1 MATSRSLSTTEGCV
15 SSPATSLFPMSS
27 ASAFGKLLLITGG
40 GPGGEFLADRMRER
54 ALASVLA
61 GEPGCEVTT
70 ASAGSLA
77 AGEFLGLTSA
87 SLFSAA
93 TAVVLTDL
101 QDAAEGPSDELAA
114 YAAEP
119 STEVAVILV
128 HAGGQKGKKLLDQ
141 LRSLAAVTEVK
152 IEAPKYERDFVGWV
166 RGESR
171 ELGAALDDAAASL
184 LVQAV
189 GQDLRALAG
198 AVDQLAATREDN
210 EAISVETV
218 RKYFGGRADVRGYE
232 IADAA
237 IDGQYQVALE
247 RVRWA
252 ESSKVAAPIIV
263 SALAAGLR
271 SLAKLADVGTG
282 VSDVDV
288 AKLVGAPPFKIRS
301 LRQQLRGW
309 NPDGLASA
317 LSAVAQTDLDIK
329 SGEADPAYAVERL
342 VLQIAAA
349 RRQ

>member
-1 MATSRSLSTTEGCV
+1 M
-15 SSPATSLFPMSS
+15 SSP
-27 ASAFGKLLLITGG
+27 SAFGKLLLIAGS

-70 ASAGSLA
+70 ASAGTLTP
-77 AGEFLGLTSA
+77 GEFLGLTSA

-101 QDAAEGPSDELAA
+101 QDAAEGPSEELAA

-119 STEVAVILV
+119 SPDVAVILV

-141 LRSLAAVTEVK
+141 LRSTGAVTEVK
-152 IEAPKYERDFVGWV
+152 IEAPKYERDFVGWA
-166 RGESR
+166 RRESR
-171 ELGAALDDAAASL
+171 DVGAPLDEAAATL

-198 AVDQLAATREDN
+198 AVDQLAATREGPEGGT
-210 EAISVETV
+210 EAISADTV

-237 IDGQYQVALE
+237 IEGRFDVALE

-252 ESSKVAAPIIV
+252 ESARVAAPVIV

-271 SLAKLADVGTG
+271 SLAKLADVNPGA
-282 VSDVDV
+282 SDVDA

-301 LRQQLRGW
+301 LRAQLRGW
-309 NPDGLASA
+309 NPEALVTA
-317 LSAVAQTDLDIK
+317 LSAVAQADLDIK
-329 SGEADPAYAVERL
+329 SGDADPAYAVERL
-342 VLQIAAA
+342 VLQIAQA
-349 RRQ
+349 RNS

>member
-1 MATSRSLSTTEGCV
+1 
-15 SSPATSLFPMSS
+15 MSS
-27 ASAFGKLLLITGG
+27 GSAFGKLLLITGTG
-40 GPGGEFLADRMRER
+40 TGGEFLADRMRAR

-61 GEPGCEVTT
+61 SEPGCEVTT
-70 ASAGSLA
+70 ASAGALA

-87 SLFSAA
+87 SLFSAS

-101 QDAAEGPSDELAA
+101 QDAAEAPSEELAA

-119 STEVAVILV
+119 STDVAVILV
-128 HAGGQKGKKLLDQ
+128 HAGGPKGKKLLDR
-141 LRSLAAVTEVK
+141 LRSAEAVTEVK

-171 ELGAALDDAAASL
+171 EIGAPLDDAAASL

-198 AVDQLAATREDN
+198 AVDQLAATRESPTDGT
-210 EAISVETV
+210 ISVDIV

-237 IDGQYQVALE
+237 IEGRIDVALE

-252 ESSKVAAPIIV
+252 ESSKVAAPVIV
-263 SALAAGLR
+263 SAIAGGLR
-271 SLAKLADVGTG
+271 SLAKLADVQSG
-282 VSDVDV
+282 VSDADA

-301 LRQQLRGW
+301 LKRQLSDW
-309 NPDGLASA
+309 STDGLAAA

-342 VLQIAAA
+342 VLQIASA
-349 RRQ
+349 RRG

>member
-1 MATSRSLSTTEGCV
+1 MVST
-15 SSPATSLFPMSS
+15 
-27 ASAFGKLLLITGG
+27 SAFGKLLLITCTGQ
-40 GPGGEFLADRMRER
+40 GGEFLADRMRER
-54 ALASVLA
+54 ALGSVLA
-61 GEPGCEVTT
+61 SEPGCEVTT

-101 QDAAEGPSDELAA
+101 QDAAEGPSQELAA

-119 STEVAVILV
+119 SPEVAVILL
-128 HAGGQKGKKLLDQ
+128 HAGGQKGKRLLDQ
-141 LRSLAAVTEVK
+141 LRAAETVTEVK
-152 IEAPKYERDFVGWV
+152 IDAPKYERDFVGWA

-171 ELGAALDDAAASL
+171 DVGAPLDDAAATL

-198 AVDQLAATREDN
+198 AIDQLAATRDGPEDSTA
-210 EAISVETV
+210 AISADTV

-237 IDGQYQVALE
+237 IEGRFDVALE
-247 RVRWA
+247 RARWA
-252 ESSKVAAPIIV
+252 ESAKVAAPIIV

-271 SLAKLADVGTG
+271 SLAKLADAEPRM
-282 VSDVDV
+282 SDADV
-288 AKLVGAPPFKIRS
+288 AKLIGAPPFKVRS
-301 LRQQLRGW
+301 LKQQLRGW
-309 NPDGLASA
+309 NSDGLAVA
-317 LSAVAQTDLDIK
+317 LRAVAAADLDIK

-342 VLQIAAA
+342 VLHIAAA
-349 RRQ
+349 RRA

>member
-1 MATSRSLSTTEGCV
+1 MA
-15 SSPATSLFPMSS
+15 AMSS
-27 ASAFGKLLLITGG
+27 SSAFGKLLLITGA
-40 GPGGEFLADRMRER
+40 GPAGEFLADRMRER

-61 GEPGCEVTT
+61 SEPGCEITT
-70 ASAGSLA
+70 ASAGSLT

-93 TAVVLTDL
+93 TAVVLADL
-101 QDAAEGPSDELAA
+101 QDTAEGPGEELVA

-119 STEVAVILV
+119 SPEVAVILL
-128 HAGGQKGKKLLDQ
+128 HAGGPKGKRLLDQ
-141 LRSLAAVTEVK
+141 LRAAAAVTEVK
-152 IEAPKYERDFVGWV
+152 IEAPKYERDFVGWA

-171 ELGAALDDAAASL
+171 EVGAPLDDAAATL

-198 AVDQLAATREDN
+198 AIDQLAATRDGDGP
-210 EAISVETV
+210 ISADTV

-237 IDGQYQVALE
+237 IEGRFDVALE

-252 ESSKVAAPIIV
+252 ESTKVAAPVIV

-271 SLAKLADVGTG
+271 SLAKLADVQAG
-282 VSDVDV
+282 VSDADA

-301 LRQQLRGW
+301 LKAQLRDW
-309 NPDGLASA
+309 NPQGLAA
-317 LSAVAQTDLDIK
+317 AMDAVAAADLDIK

-349 RRQ
+349 RQR

>member
-1 MATSRSLSTTEGCV
+1 
-15 SSPATSLFPMSS
+15 MSS
-27 ASAFGKLLLITGG
+27 GSAFGKLLLITGTG
-40 GPGGEFLADRMRER
+40 TGGEFLADRMRAR

-61 GEPGCEVTT
+61 SEPGCEVTT
-70 ASAGSLA
+70 ASAGALT

-87 SLFSAA
+87 SLFSAS

-101 QDAAEGPSDELAA
+101 QDAAEAPSEELAA

-119 STEVAVILV
+119 STDVAVILV
-128 HAGGQKGKKLLDQ
+128 HAGGPKGKKLLDR
-141 LRSLAAVTEVK
+141 LRSAEAVTEVK

-171 ELGAALDDAAASL
+171 EIGAPLDDAAASL

-198 AVDQLAATREDN
+198 AVDQLAATRESPTDGT
-210 EAISVETV
+210 ISVDIV

-237 IDGQYQVALE
+237 IEGRIDVALE

-252 ESSKVAAPIIV
+252 ESSKVAAPVIV
-263 SALAAGLR
+263 SAIAGGLR
-271 SLAKLADVGTG
+271 SLAKLADVQSG
-282 VSDVDV
+282 VSDADA

-301 LRQQLRGW
+301 LKRQLSDW
-309 NPDGLASA
+309 STDGLAAA

-342 VLQIAAA
+342 VLQIASA
-349 RRQ
+349 RRG

>member
-1 MATSRSLSTTEGCV
+1 MST
-15 SSPATSLFPMSS
+15 
-27 ASAFGKLLLITGG
+27 SAFGKLLLITGG
-40 GPGGEFLADRMRER
+40 GPGGEFLADRVRAR

-61 GEPGCEVTT
+61 SEPGCEVAT
-70 ASAGSLA
+70 ASAGSLT

-93 TAVVLTDL
+93 TAVVISDL
-101 QDAAEGPSDELAA
+101 EDAPEAPGEELVA

-119 STEVAVILV
+119 SAEVAVILV
-128 HAGGQKGKKLLDQ
+128 HAGGQKGKRLLDQ
-141 LRSLAAVTEVK
+141 LRSAPAVTEVK
-152 IEAPKYERDFVGWV
+152 IEAPKYERDFVGWA

-171 ELGAALDDAAASL
+171 EIGTPLDEPAATL

-198 AVDQLAATREDN
+198 AVDQLAATQGQGEP
-210 EAISVETV
+210 ISADIV

-237 IDGQYQVALE
+237 IEGRFDVALE

-252 ESSKVAAPIIV
+252 ESAKVAAPVIV

-271 SLAKLADVGTG
+271 SLAKLADVNAG
-282 VSDVDV
+282 VSDVDA

-301 LRQQLRGW
+301 LKAQLRDW
-309 NPDGLASA
+309 NPQGLAA
-317 LSAVAQTDLDIK
+317 AMDAVAAADLDIK

-342 VLQIAAA
+342 VLQIAQA
-349 RRQ
+349 RGA

>member
-1 MATSRSLSTTEGCV
+1 V
-15 SSPATSLFPMSS
+15 SGN
-27 ASAFGKLLLITGG
+27 SAFGKLLLITGSG
-40 GPGGEFLADRMRER
+40 AGAEFLADRMRER

-61 GEPGCEVTT
+61 SEPECEVTT
-70 ASAGSLA
+70 ASAGDLT

-101 QDAAEGPSDELAA
+101 QDATEGPSEELAA

-119 STEVAVILV
+119 SQDVAVILL
-128 HAGGQKGKKLLDQ
+128 HAGGQKGKRLLDQ
-141 LRSLAAVTEVK
+141 LRGTAAVTEVK
-152 IEAPKYERDFVGWV
+152 IEAPRYERDFVGWV

-171 ELGAALDDAAASL
+171 EVGAPLDDAAATL

-198 AVDQLAATREDN
+198 AVDQLAATRDGEG
-210 EAISVETV
+210 AISAEIV

-237 IDGQYQVALE
+237 IEGRFDVALE

-252 ESSKVAAPIIV
+252 ESTKVAAPVIV

-271 SLAKLADVGTG
+271 SLAKLADVQTG
-282 VSDVDV
+282 VSDADA

-301 LRQQLRGW
+301 LKAQLRDW
-309 NPDGLASA
+309 NPQGLAA
-317 LSAVAQTDLDIK
+317 AMDAVAAADLDIK

-342 VLQIAAA
+342 VLQIVQA
-349 RRQ
+349 RKA

>member
-1 MATSRSLSTTEGCV
+1 
-15 SSPATSLFPMSS
+15 MSS
-27 ASAFGKLLLITGG
+27 TSAFGKLLLITGG
-40 GPGGEFLADRMRER
+40 GPGGEFLADRMRAR

-61 GEPGCEVTT
+61 SEPGCEVTT
-70 ASAGSLA
+70 ASAGSLT

-93 TAVVLTDL
+93 TAVVISDL
-101 QDAAEGPSDELAA
+101 QDAPEAPGEELVA

-119 STEVAVILV
+119 SPEVAVILV
-128 HAGGQKGKKLLDQ
+128 HAGGQKGKRLLDQ
-141 LRSLAAVTEVK
+141 LRSAAAVTEVK

-171 ELGAALDDAAASL
+171 EIGAPLDEPAATL

-198 AVDQLAATREDN
+198 AVDQLAATQGQGEP
-210 EAISVETV
+210 ISADIV

-237 IDGQYQVALE
+237 IEGRFDVALE

-252 ESSKVAAPIIV
+252 ESAKVAAPVIV

-271 SLAKLADVGTG
+271 SLAKLADVNAG
-282 VSDVDV
+282 VSDVDA

-301 LRQQLRGW
+301 LKAQLRDW
-309 NPDGLASA
+309 NPQGLAA
-317 LSAVAQTDLDIK
+317 AMDAVAAADLDIK

-342 VLQIAAA
+342 VLQIAQA
-349 RRQ
+349 RGA

>member
-1 MATSRSLSTTEGCV
+1 
-15 SSPATSLFPMSS
+15 MSN
-27 ASAFGKLLLITGG
+27 SAFGKLLLITCA
-40 GPGGEFLADRMRER
+40 GPGGEFLADRVRQR

-61 GEPGCEVTT
+61 GDPGCEVTT
-70 ASAGSLA
+70 ASAGALT

-101 QDAAEGPSDELAA
+101 QDTTEGPSEELAA

-119 STEVAVILV
+119 ASEVAVILV

-141 LRSLAAVTEVK
+141 LRSAAAVTEVK
-152 IEAPKYERDFVGWV
+152 VEAPKYERDFVGWA

-171 ELGAALDDAAASL
+171 EVGAPLDDPAATL

-198 AVDQLAATREDN
+198 AIDQLAATRDDAE
-210 EAISVETV
+210 EGTAAITAETV
-218 RKYFGGRADVRGYE
+218 RKYFGGRADIRGYE

-237 IDGQYQVALE
+237 IEGRFDVALE

-252 ESSKVAAPIIV
+252 ESAKVAAPVIV

-271 SLAKLADVGTG
+271 SLAKLADVGAA
-282 VSDVDV
+282 VSDADA
-288 AKLVGAPPFKIRS
+288 AKLVGAPAFKIRS
-301 LRQQLRGW
+301 LRGQLRGW
-309 NPDGLASA
+309 NPDALATA

-342 VLQIAAA
+342 VLQIFAA
-349 RRQ
+349 RQR

>member
-1 MATSRSLSTTEGCV
+1 
-15 SSPATSLFPMSS
+15 MSS
-27 ASAFGKLLLITGG
+27 GSAFGKLLLITGTG
-40 GPGGEFLADRMRER
+40 TGGEFLADRMRAR

-61 GEPGCEVTT
+61 SEPGCEVTT
-70 ASAGSLA
+70 ASAGALT

-87 SLFSAA
+87 SLFSAS

-101 QDAAEGPSDELAA
+101 QDAAEAPSEELAA

-119 STEVAVILV
+119 STDVAVILV
-128 HAGGQKGKKLLDQ
+128 HAGGPKGKKLLDR
-141 LRSLAAVTEVK
+141 LRSAEAVTEVK

-171 ELGAALDDAAASL
+171 EIGAPLDDAAASL

-198 AVDQLAATREDN
+198 AVDQLAATRESPTDGT
-210 EAISVETV
+210 ISVDIV

-237 IDGQYQVALE
+237 IEGRIDVALE

-252 ESSKVAAPIIV
+252 ESSKVAAPVIV
-263 SALAAGLR
+263 SAIAGGLR
-271 SLAKLADVGTG
+271 SLAKLADVQSG
-282 VSDVDV
+282 VSDADA

-301 LRQQLRGW
+301 LKRQLRDW
-309 NPDGLASA
+309 STDALAAA

-342 VLQIAAA
+342 VLQIASA
-349 RRQ
+349 RRS

>member
-1 MATSRSLSTTEGCV
+1 
-15 SSPATSLFPMSS
+15 MSS
-27 ASAFGKLLLITGG
+27 GTAFGKLLLITGVG
-40 GPGGEFLADRMRER
+40 TGGEFLADRTRAR

-61 GEPGCEVTT
+61 SEPGCEVTT
-70 ASAGSLA
+70 ASAGALT

-87 SLFSAA
+87 SLFSAS

-101 QDAAEGPSDELAA
+101 QDAAEAPSDELAA

-119 STEVAVILV
+119 STDVAVILV
-128 HAGGQKGKKLLDQ
+128 HAGGPKGKKLLDR
-141 LRSLAAVTEVK
+141 LRSAAAVTEVK

-171 ELGAALDDAAASL
+171 EIGAPLDDAAASL

-198 AVDQLAATREDN
+198 AVDQLAATRESPTDGT
-210 EAISVETV
+210 ISVDIV

-237 IDGQYQVALE
+237 IEGHIDVALE

-252 ESSKVAAPIIV
+252 ESSKVAAPVIV
-263 SALAAGLR
+263 SAIAGGLR
-271 SLAKLADVGTG
+271 SLAKLADVQSG
-282 VSDVDV
+282 VSDADA

-301 LRQQLRGW
+301 LQRQLNDW
-309 NPDGLASA
+309 STDGLAAA

-342 VLQIAAA
+342 VLQIAKA
-349 RRQ
+349 RGI

>member
-1 MATSRSLSTTEGCV
+1 MST
-15 SSPATSLFPMSS
+15 
-27 ASAFGKLLLITGG
+27 SAFGKLLLITGG
-40 GPGGEFLADRMRER
+40 GPGGEFLADRVRER

-61 GEPGCEVTT
+61 SEPGCEVTT
-70 ASAGSLA
+70 ASAGSLT

-93 TAVVLTDL
+93 TAVVISDL
-101 QDAAEGPSDELAA
+101 QDAPEAPSEELVA

-119 STEVAVILV
+119 SPEVAVILV
-128 HAGGQKGKKLLDQ
+128 HAGGQKGKRLLDQ
-141 LRSLAAVTEVK
+141 LRSAPAATEVK
-152 IEAPKYERDFVGWV
+152 IEAPKYERDFVSWV

-171 ELGAALDDAAASL
+171 EIGAPLDEPAATL

-198 AVDQLAATREDN
+198 AVDQLAATQGQGEP
-210 EAISVETV
+210 ISADIV

-237 IDGQYQVALE
+237 IEGRFDVALE

-252 ESSKVAAPIIV
+252 ESAKVAAPVIV

-271 SLAKLADVGTG
+271 SLAKLADVNAG
-282 VSDVDV
+282 VSDVDA

-301 LRQQLRGW
+301 LKAQLRDW
-309 NPDGLASA
+309 KPQGLAA
-317 LSAVAQTDLDIK
+317 AMDAVAAADLDIK

-342 VLQIAAA
+342 VLQIAQA
-349 RRQ
+349 RGA

>member
-1 MATSRSLSTTEGCV
+1 
-15 SSPATSLFPMSS
+15 MSN
-27 ASAFGKLLLITGG
+27 SAFGKLLLITYT
-40 GPGGEFLADRMRER
+40 GPGGEFLADRTR
-54 ALASVLA
+54 ARAQASVLA
-61 GEPGCEVTT
+61 GEPGCEITT
-70 ASAGSLA
+70 ASAGALT

-101 QDAAEGPSDELAA
+101 QDAAEAPSDELAA

-119 STEVAVILV
+119 SPEVAVILV
-128 HAGGQKGKKLLDQ
+128 HGGGQKGKKLLDQ
-141 LRSLAAVTEVK
+141 LRSTAAVSEVK
-152 IEAPKYERDFVGWV
+152 VEAPKYERDFVGWA

-171 ELGAALDDAAASL
+171 EVGAPLDDAAATL

-198 AVDQLAATREDN
+198 AVDQLAATRDGQHGTA
-210 EAISVETV
+210 AISADTV

-237 IDGQYQVALE
+237 IEGRFDVALE

-252 ESSKVAAPIIV
+252 ETAKVAAPIIV

-271 SLAKLADVGTG
+271 SLAKLADAEPRM
-282 VSDVDV
+282 SDAEV
-288 AKLVGAPPFKIRS
+288 AKLIGAPPFKIRS
-301 LRQQLRGW
+301 LKQQLRGW
-309 NPDGLASA
+309 NSDGLAVA
-317 LSAVAQTDLDIK
+317 LRAVAAADLDIK

-342 VLQIAAA
+342 VLQIFQA
-349 RRQ
+349 RQR

>member
-1 MATSRSLSTTEGCV
+1 MV
-15 SSPATSLFPMSS
+15 SS
-27 ASAFGKLLLITGG
+27 ASAFGKLLLITGA
-40 GPGGEFLADRMRER
+40 GPGGEFLCDRMRER

-70 ASAGSLA
+70 ASAGSLT

-101 QDAAEGPSDELAA
+101 QDTTDGPSEELAA

-119 STEVAVILV
+119 SPDVAVILV

-141 LRSLAAVTEVK
+141 LRLAAAVTEVK
-152 IEAPKYERDFVGWV
+152 IEAPKYERDFVAWA

-171 ELGAALDDAAASL
+171 EVGAPLDEAAAAL

-198 AVDQLAATREDN
+198 AVDQLAATRDGG
-210 EAISVETV
+210 EAISADTV

-237 IDGQYQVALE
+237 IEGRFDVALE
-247 RVRWA
+247 RARWA
-252 ESSKVAAPIIV
+252 ESAKVAAPVVV

-271 SLAKLADVGTG
+271 SLAKLADVQAG
-282 VSDVDV
+282 VSDADA

-301 LRQQLRGW
+301 LKAQLRGW
-309 NPDGLASA
+309 NPEGLATA
-317 LSAVAQTDLDIK
+317 LTAVAQTDLDIK
-329 SGEADPAYAVERL
+329 SGDADPAYAVERL
-342 VLQIAAA
+342 VLQIAQA
-349 RRQ
+349 RKS

>member
-1 MATSRSLSTTEGCV
+1 
-15 SSPATSLFPMSS
+15 MSS
-27 ASAFGKLLLITGG
+27 TSAFGKLLLITGG
-40 GPGGEFLADRMRER
+40 GPGGEFLADRMRAR

-61 GEPGCEVTT
+61 SEPGCELTT
-70 ASAGSLA
+70 ASAGSLT

-93 TAVVLTDL
+93 TAVVISDL
-101 QDAAEGPSDELAA
+101 QDAPEVPGEELVA

-119 STEVAVILV
+119 SPEVAVILV
-128 HAGGQKGKKLLDQ
+128 HAGGQKGKRLLDQ
-141 LRSLAAVTEVK
+141 LRSAAAVIEVK

-171 ELGAALDDAAASL
+171 EIGAPLDEPAAAS

-189 GQDLRALAG
+189 GQDLRALSG
-198 AVDQLAATREDN
+198 AVDQLAATRNQGEP
-210 EAISVETV
+210 ISADTV

-237 IDGQYQVALE
+237 IEGRFDVALE

-252 ESSKVAAPIIV
+252 ESAKVAAPVIV

-271 SLAKLADVGTG
+271 SLAKLADVKAG
-282 VSDVDV
+282 VSDADA

-301 LRQQLRGW
+301 LKAQLRDWG
-309 NPDGLASA
+309 PQGLAA
-317 LSAVAQTDLDIK
+317 AMDAVAAADLDIK

-342 VLQIAAA
+342 VLQIAQA
-349 RRQ
+349 RGA

>member
-1 MATSRSLSTTEGCV
+1 
-15 SSPATSLFPMSS
+15 MSS
-27 ASAFGKLLLITGG
+27 GSPFGKLLLITGAAG
-40 GPGGEFLADRMRER
+40 GGEFLADRTRAR
-54 ALASVLA
+54 ALSSVLA
-61 GEPGCEVTT
+61 GQPDCEVTT
-70 ASAGSLA
+70 ASAGSLGP
-77 AGEFLGLTSA
+77 GEFAGLTSA

-101 QDAAEGPSDELAA
+101 QDAAEGPGDELAA

-119 STEVAVILV
+119 SSDVAVILV
-128 HAGGQKGKKLLDQ
+128 HAGGVKGKKLLDR
-141 LRSLAAVTEVK
+141 LRAADAVTEVK

-166 RGESR
+166 RRESR
-171 ELGAALDDAAASL
+171 EVGASLDDAAAAL

-198 AVDQLAATREDN
+198 AVDQLAATRDGGD

-237 IDGQYQVALE
+237 IEGRLSAALE

-252 ESSKVAAPIIV
+252 ESSKVAAPVIV
-263 SALAAGLR
+263 SALASGLR
-271 SLAKLADVGTG
+271 SLAKLADVGG
-282 VSDVDV
+282 GISDADA

-301 LRQQLRGW
+301 LRAQLRAW
-309 NPDGLASA
+309 DADGLAPVR
-317 LSAVAQTDLDIK
+317 LSAALGAIAQTDLDIK
-329 SGEADPAYAVERL
+329 SGESDAAYAVERL
-342 VLQIAAA
+342 VLKIEEA

>member
-1 MATSRSLSTTEGCV
+1 
-15 SSPATSLFPMSS
+15 MSS
-27 ASAFGKLLLITGG
+27 TSAFGKLLLITGA
-40 GPGGEFLADRMRER
+40 GPGGEFLADRMRAR

-61 GEPGCEVTT
+61 SEPGCEVTT
-70 ASAGSLA
+70 ASAGSLT

-93 TAVVLTDL
+93 TAVVISDL
-101 QDAAEGPSDELAA
+101 QDAPEAPGEELAA

-119 STEVAVILV
+119 SPEVAVILV

-141 LRSLAAVTEVK
+141 LRSAEAVAEVK
-152 IEAPKYERDFVGWV
+152 IDAPKYERDFVGWV

-171 ELGAALDDAAASL
+171 EIGAPLDEPAAAL

-198 AVDQLAATREDN
+198 AVDQLAATRDGTES
-210 EAISVETV
+210 ITVETV

-237 IDGQYQVALE
+237 IEGRIDAALE

-252 ESSKVAAPIIV
+252 ESSKVAAPVIV
-263 SALAAGLR
+263 SAIAGGLR
-271 SLAKLADVGTG
+271 SLAKLADVQSG
-282 VSDVDV
+282 VSDTDA

-301 LRQQLRGW
+301 LRHQLRDW
-309 NPDGLASA
+309 TTDGLASA
-317 LSAVAQTDLDIK
+317 LHAVAAADLAIK
-329 SGEADPAYAVERL
+329 SGEADAAYAVERL
-342 VLQIAAA
+342 VLQIYKA
-349 RRQ
+349 RNA

>member
-1 MATSRSLSTTEGCV
+1 MS
-15 SSPATSLFPMSS
+15 SS
-27 ASAFGKLLLITGG
+27 ASAFGKLLLITCA

-61 GEPGCEVTT
+61 GDPGCEVMT
-70 ASAGSLA
+70 ASAGSLT

-101 QDAAEGPSDELAA
+101 QDATEGPSEELAA

-119 STEVAVILV
+119 SPDVAVILL

-141 LRSLAAVTEVK
+141 LRSAAAVTEVK
-152 IEAPKYERDFVGWV
+152 VDMPKYERDFVGWA

-171 ELGAALDDAAASL
+171 EVGAPLDDAAATL

-198 AVDQLAATREDN
+198 AIDQLAATRGGSEDGTA
-210 EAISVETV
+210 AISADTV

-237 IDGQYQVALE
+237 IEGRFDVALE

-252 ESSKVAAPIIV
+252 ESAKVAAPVIV

-271 SLAKLADVGTG
+271 SLAKLADVSPG
-282 VSDVDV
+282 VSDVDA
-288 AKLVGAPPFKIRS
+288 AKLVGAPTFKIRS
-301 LRQQLRGW
+301 LRAQLRGW
-309 NPDGLASA
+309 NPGALATA
-317 LSAVAQTDLDIK
+317 LTAVAQTDLDIK

-342 VLQIAAA
+342 VLQIYQA
-349 RRQ
+349 RRTS

>member
-1 MATSRSLSTTEGCV
+1 M
-15 SSPATSLFPMSS
+15 SSP
-27 ASAFGKLLLITGG
+27 SAFGKLLLITGS
-40 GPGGEFLADRMRER
+40 GPGAEFLADRMRER

-61 GEPGCEVTT
+61 SEPECEVTT
-70 ASAGSLA
+70 ASAGDLT

-101 QDAAEGPSDELAA
+101 QDAADGPSEELAA

-119 STEVAVILV
+119 SPDVALILL
-128 HAGGQKGKKLLDQ
+128 HAGGQKGKRLLDQ
-141 LRSLAAVTEVK
+141 LRSAAAVTEVK

-171 ELGAALDDAAASL
+171 EVGAPLDEASATL

-198 AVDQLAATREDN
+198 AVDQLAATREGD
-210 EAISVETV
+210 EVISADTV

-237 IDGQYQVALE
+237 IEGRFDVALE

-252 ESSKVAAPIIV
+252 ESTKVAAPVIV

-271 SLAKLADVGTG
+271 SLAKLADVQAG
-282 VSDVDV
+282 VSDVDA
-288 AKLVGAPPFKIRS
+288 AKLVGAPPFKIR
-301 LRQQLRGW
+301 
-309 NPDGLASA
+309 
-317 LSAVAQTDLDIK
+317 
-329 SGEADPAYAVERL
+329 
-342 VLQIAAA
+342 
-349 RRQ
+349 